1 MFQSI
6 TRFSTTVFLSWV
18 LIATPIAAEES
29 PQEAIDAL
37 RSFFDALGVDRYGDG
52 SLEKVVTDDFVIFEM
67 GQEFTLDEFKRF
79 LESANYSDW
88 VSTQWQLSNHSVW
101 ADENAAHIH
110 YHNTGVFVYPDS
122 NQSAQLTQ
130 QDNFWL
136 ESAFFV
142 REEGQ
147 LRLKFLQSENVYRKQ
162 QLIAEPVPVE

>member
-6 TRFSTTVFLSWV
+6 TRFSTTVFLSWI
-18 LIATPIAAEES
+18 LIATPIAAEERS
-29 PQEAIDAL
+29 QEAIDAL

-79 LESANYSDW
+79 LESANYSEW

-110 YHNTGVFVYPDS
+110 YHL

-147 LRLKFLQSENVYRKQ
+147 LKLKFLQSENVYRKQ